1 MHPQAQPAAMTR
13 ERERME
19 DMLVRHSDF
28 AARHGSQSVVPYARF
43 ISLEARKEQ
52 Q

>member
-1 MHPQAQPAAMTR
+1 MNRQAQPATLTRDR
-13 ERERME
+13 ERLD

-28 AARHGSQSVVPYARF
+28 AARHGSQGVVPYARF
-43 ISLEARKEQ
+43 ISLEAQKEQ